1 MYCVSALPGKASLVL
16 LREFDQ
22 KPGDLTIADQQQVD
36 DLLAKADV
44 ERILKKM
51 ANQLT
56 AEERLRILMSLCL
69 CLRQITLI
77 QESRNKE
84 VLFHQYNYKI
94 TNESKF
100 NPKH

>member
-1 MYCVSALPGKASLVL
+1 LCIGYLPGKASLVL

-22 KPGDLTIADQQQVD
+22 KLGDLTIADQQVD

-44 ERILKKM
+44 KRISKKM
-51 ANQLT
+51 ANRLT
-56 AEERLRILMSLCL
+56 AEERLWILISLCL
-69 CLRQITLI
+69 CLWQITSI

-94 TNESKF
+94 TNESKI
-100 NPKH
+100 NPEH